1 MHVIKTMV
9 YAVAEGVEGGGGGGG
24 GLLGNAVEEECAV
37 REFVSF
43 WSQLCNVSE
52 TLP

>member
-1 MHVIKTMV
+1 MHVIKNMV
-9 YAVAEGVEGGGGGGG
+9 YAVAEGVEGGGGGS
-24 GLLGNAVEEECAV
+24 GLLGNAVEERAV
-37 REFVSF
+37 RELVSF